1 MTSYNRKL
9 TESFFLAE
17 RLVKETREDIK
28 MHTKTIEGIVGAGM
42 NRKLLEVPMR
52 IYREAERRGD
62 TAKMEQAMGYAT
74 EFSGRAE
81 DYKEIADEG
90 MKEEAKEVKEARE
103 KEEKEARAKEA
114 QEVKEKADT
123 VEISEEGQA
132 LFQKAFSSGHME
144 GVLKTTET
152 VSGNENAGKGQVTEY
167 ES

>member
-1 MTSYNRKL
+1 
-9 TESFFLAE
+9 
-17 RLVKETREDIK
+17 

-42 NRKLLEVPMR
+42 NRKMLEVPMR

-81 DYKEIADEG
+81 DYKEIAEEG
-90 MKEEAKEVKEARE
+90 MKEEAKEARE
-103 KEEKEARAKEA
+103 KEAKETRAKEE

-132 LFQKAFSSGHME
+132 LFQKAFSSGHTE

-152 VSGNENAGKGQVTEY
+152 VSGNRAAGKGQVTEY